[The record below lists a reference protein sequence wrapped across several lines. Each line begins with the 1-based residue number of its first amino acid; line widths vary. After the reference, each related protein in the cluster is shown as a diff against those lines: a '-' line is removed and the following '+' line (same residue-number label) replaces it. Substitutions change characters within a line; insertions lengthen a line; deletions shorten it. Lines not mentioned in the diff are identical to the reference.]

1 MKYMNKTFEDFESF
15 KSYAQPYGNLY
26 FNLKNI
32 NSYED
37 QSKIL
42 TELFASKFYKEL
54 SVSNIPDKF
63 GFDFNTMIDRNVTD
77 TFNRVKENLN
87 LLETTNLITRY
98 KHLLLN
104 NITFKRMHNFV
115 LGPCPVF
122 QQTEFFQ

>member
-104 NITFKRMHNFV
+104 NKSLSKECTLLF
-115 LGPCPVF
+115 
-122 QQTEFFQ
+122 